1 MTIGSLYITCLNS
14 AHHYIVAVS
23 VVHACITTCLTEDT
37 SCTYTYVCMYV
48 RMYVTSGR
56 LPSQQLLEKYN
67 LQQFTGLVRAVKEGN
82 IELFHRTVDEYED
95 YFIKTATF
103 IVIERVRVYVY
114 RTFIKKYYRH
124 MLAVDTK
131 ASAAA
136 GAVVLD
142 TNKVDLNQL
151 LVAFRLHGQ
160 NWVSL

>member
-1 MTIGSLYITCLNS
+1 MYMYI
-14 AHHYIVAVS
+14 
-23 VVHACITTCLTEDT
+23 
-37 SCTYTYVCMYV
+37 YVCM
-48 RMYVTSGR
+48 SPGC
-56 LPSQQLLEKYN
+56 LPLPQLLEKYN

-82 IELFHRTVDEYED
+82 IGLFHRTVDEYED

-142 TNKVDLNQL
+142 TNKVDLSQL

-160 NWVSL
+160 DWVSN